1 MYSQISARIIQYW
14 NHGNTMMV
22 YENDCLNKAKL
33 LPKSS
38 PNGNGKIKAL
48 GLMTFAAV
56 DVNIPVQYLHF
67 VIVTIFIV
75 NVLQELTSNICGKAL
90 WTFLDFALF
99 YHKV

>member
-38 PNGNGKIKAL
+38 PNGIGKMKAL

-56 DVNIPVQYLHF
+56 DVNIPVQYHF
-67 VIVTIFIV
+67 VASVTMYSVHSNRSNKVSEILGFS
-75 NVLQELTSNICGKAL
+75 QEG
-90 WTFLDFALF
+90 D
-99 YHKV
+99 

>member
-38 PNGNGKIKAL
+38 PNGNGKMKAL

-56 DVNIPVQYLHF
+56 DVNIPVQYHF
-67 VIVTIFIV
+67 Y
-75 NVLQELTSNICGKAL
+75 
-90 WTFLDFALF
+90 FALCDCNNF
-99 YHKV
+99 YCKCFARSNK